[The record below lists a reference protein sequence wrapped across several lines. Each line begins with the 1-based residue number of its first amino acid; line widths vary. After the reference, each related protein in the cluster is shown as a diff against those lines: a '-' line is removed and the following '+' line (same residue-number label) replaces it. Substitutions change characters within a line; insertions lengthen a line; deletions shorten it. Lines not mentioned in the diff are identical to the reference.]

1 MKFSDKHIHL
11 VSFDVPWPA
20 DYGGVIDVFGK
31 LKAMHALGAKVHLHC
46 FQYGRK
52 ESDVLQNLSH
62 KVHYYQRN
70 ESRTL
75 LFNRL
80 PYIVVSRANEELL
93 TNLSADDHPV
103 LFEGLHTS
111 YFLSDPALAHKR
123 RIVRAHNI
131 EHEYYKQ
138 LARHERNFARRYFF
152 GAESAKLLKY
162 EKVLAGASAVA
173 AISENEN
180 THFNNHYHNSFL
192 LPAFHLHDKVNSRTG
207 RGEFALYHANLSVND
222 NVEAAEFLMNEVF
235 NDLNIPLII
244 AGQNPTDDVKQLF
257 AKPTIHKLIA
267 DPSAEQMEELVS
279 NAHVQV
285 LPAFSISGIRLKL
298 LHSLFN
304 GRFCLVNPMMTANT
318 GLESLCIHAE
328 TAEDFKKRI
337 SEIFRIEL
345 KQAEIDRR
353 QMLLNDLYSNSKNA
367 ELLLNKLFDLA

>member
-1 MKFSDKHIHL
+1 MKFSDKQIHL

-31 LKAMHALGAKVHLHC
+31 LKALHELGVKVHLHC

-52 ESDVLQNLSH
+52 EADVLKNLSQS
-62 KVHYYQRN
+62 VSYYHRN

-80 PYIVVSRANEELL
+80 PYIVVSRSNEELL
-93 TNLSADDHPV
+93 SNLSADDYPV

-111 YFLSDPALAHKR
+111 YFLSDPALVNKI
-123 RIVRAHNI
+123 RIVRAHNV

-138 LARHERNFARRYFF
+138 LARHERNFARKYFF
-152 GAESAKLLKY
+152 SAESSKLLKY
-162 EKVLAGASAVA
+162 EKVLAGATAVA

-180 THFNNHYHNSFL
+180 NHFNNHYHNSFL
-192 LPAFHLHDKVNSRTG
+192 LPAFHLHDKVNSLTG
-207 RGEFALYHANLSVND
+207 RGNFALYHANLSVND

-235 NDLNIPLII
+235 NDLNIPLIV
-244 AGQNPTDDVKQLF
+244 AGQKPTDDVKQLF
-257 AKPTIHKLIA
+257 EKPSIHKLIA
-267 DPSAEQMEELVS
+267 DPTTEQMEDLVS
-279 NAHVQV
+279 HAHVQV
-285 LPAFSISGIRLKL
+285 LPAFSVSGIRLKL

-328 TAEDFKKRI
+328 AAQDFKKRI

-345 KQAEIDRR
+345 KQSEIERR
-353 QMLLNDLYSNSKNA
+353 KLVLNELYSNSKNA
-367 ELLLNKLFDLA
+367 ELLLNKLFGIT

>member
-1 MKFSDKHIHL
+1 MKFSDKHLHL
-11 VSFDVPWPA
+11 VCFDVPWPA
-20 DYGGVIDVFGK
+20 DYGGVIDIFGK
-31 LKAMHALGAKVHLHC
+31 LKAMYEAGVKVHLHC

-52 ESDVLQNLSH
+52 ESEVLSNLSH
-62 KVHYYQRN
+62 VVHYYHRN

-80 PYIVVSRANEELL
+80 PYIVISRANEELL
-93 TNLSADDHPV
+93 TNLAEDDYPV

-111 YFLSDPALAHKR
+111 YFLSDPAISHKK

-138 LARHERNFARRYFF
+138 LARHERNFARRYFYT
-152 GAESAKLLKY
+152 AESAKLLKY
-162 EKVLAGASAVA
+162 EKVLSDASAVA

-180 THFNNHYHNSFL
+180 QYFNNQYKNSFL
-192 LPAFHLHDKVNSRTG
+192 LSAFHLHSKVNSLTG
-207 RGEFALYHANLSVND
+207 RGDFALYHANLSVND

-235 NDLNIPLII
+235 NDLNVPLII

-257 AKPTIHKLIA
+257 SKPGIHRLIA
-267 DPSAEQMEELVS
+267 NPTAEQMEELVRH
-279 NAHVQV
+279 AHVQV

-298 LHSLFN
+298 LHSLYN

-328 TAEDFKKRI
+328 TAEEFKKRI
-337 SEIFRIEL
+337 SEVFRLEL

-353 QMLLNDLYSNSKNA
+353 ESVLNERYSNARNA
-367 ELLLNKLFDLA
+367 ELLLNRMFD

>member
-1 MKFSDKHIHL
+1 MRFSDKHIHL

-31 LKAMHALGAKVHLHC
+31 LKALHDLGVNVHLHC

-52 ESDVLQNLSH
+52 ESEVVKNLSH
-62 KVHYYQRN
+62 SVHYYQRN

-93 TNLSADDHPV
+93 TNLAADDHPV
-103 LFEGLHTS
+103 LFEGLHTT

-123 RIVRAHNI
+123 RIVRAHNV

-152 GAESAKLLKY
+152 SAESSKLLKY

-180 THFNNHYHNSFL
+180 HHFNSHFQNSFL
-192 LPAFHLHDKVNSRTG
+192 LPAFHLHDTVNSLTG
-207 RGEFALYHANLSVND
+207 RGDFALYHANLSVND

-235 NDLNIPLII
+235 NELNIPLVI

-257 AKPTIHKLIA
+257 TKPSIHKLIA
-267 DPSAEQMEELVS
+267 DPTTEQMEEIVS

-353 QMLLNDLYSNSKNA
+353 QKVLNERYSNLKNA
-367 ELLLNKLFDLA
+367 ELLMDRFFNYD

>member
-1 MKFSDKHIHL
+1 MKFSDKHLHL
-11 VSFDVPWPA
+11 VSFDVAWPP

-31 LKAMHALGAKVHLHC
+31 LKAMHDLGAKVHLHC

-52 ESDVLQNLSH
+52 ESEVLKDLSYA
-62 KVHYYQRN
+62 VHYYQRN

-93 TNLSADDHPV
+93 THLAADDYPI

-111 YFLSDPALAHKR
+111 YFLSDPALSHKV
-123 RIVRAHNI
+123 RIVRAHNV

-152 GAESAKLLKY
+152 GTESSKLLKY
-162 EKVLAGASAVA
+162 EKILAMATSVA

-180 THFNNHYHNSFL
+180 EHFNQLYHNSFL
-192 LPAFHLHDKVNSRTG
+192 LPAFHLHDKVNSQTG
-207 RGEFALYHANLSVND
+207 RGDFALYHANLSVND

-235 NDLNIPLII
+235 NDLNIPLIV

-257 AKPTIHKLIA
+257 EKQSIHKLIA
-267 DPSAEQMEELVS
+267 DPTAEQMEELVRS
-279 NAHVQV
+279 AHVQV
-285 LPAFSISGIRLKL
+285 LPAFSVSGIRLKL

-353 QMLLNDLYSNSKNA
+353 QQLLNELYSNNKNA
-367 ELLLNKLFDLA
+367 ELLLKRLFDIV

>member
-1 MKFSDKHIHL
+1 MRFSDKHIHL

-31 LKAMHALGAKVHLHC
+31 LKALHDLGVNVHLHC

-52 ESDVLQNLSH
+52 ESEVVKNLSH
-62 KVHYYQRN
+62 SVHYYQRN

-93 TNLSADDHPV
+93 TNLAADDHPV
-103 LFEGLHTS
+103 LFEGLHTT

-123 RIVRAHNI
+123 RIVRAHNV

-152 GAESAKLLKY
+152 NAESSKLLKY
-162 EKVLAGASAVA
+162 EKVLADASAVA

-180 THFNNHYHNSFL
+180 HHFNSHFQNSFL
-192 LPAFHLHDKVNSRTG
+192 LPAFHLHDTVNSLTG
-207 RGEFALYHANLSVND
+207 RGDFALYHANLSVND

-235 NDLNIPLII
+235 NELNIPLVI

-257 AKPTIHKLIA
+257 TKPSIHKLIA
-267 DPSAEQMEELVS
+267 DPTTEQMEEIVR

-353 QMLLNDLYSNSKNA
+353 QKVLNERYSNLKNA
-367 ELLLNKLFDLA
+367 ELLMDRFFNYD

>member
-1 MKFSDKHIHL
+1 MKFSEKHIHI

-31 LKAMHALGAKVHLHC
+31 LKALHALGVNVHLHC

-52 ESDVLQNLSH
+52 ESDVLKNLCHS
-62 KVHYYQRN
+62 VHYYPRN

-80 PYIVVSRANEELL
+80 PYIVISRANEELL
-93 TNLSADDHPV
+93 FNLSADDYPV

-111 YFLSDPALAHKR
+111 YFLNDPALAHKKR
-123 RIVRAHNI
+123 MVRAHNV
-131 EHEYYKQ
+131 EHEYYRQ
-138 LARHERNFARRYFF
+138 LASHERNFARKYFF
-152 GAESAKLLKY
+152 GAESSKLLKY

-180 THFNNHYHNSFL
+180 IHFNHQYHNSFL
-192 LPAFHLHDKVNSRTG
+192 LPAFHLHEQVNSRLG
-207 RGEFALYHANLSVND
+207 KGDFALYHANLSVND
-222 NVEAAEFLMNEVF
+222 NVEAVEFLMNEVF
-235 NDLNIPLII
+235 NGLNIPLIV

-257 AKPTIHKLIA
+257 EKPSIHKLIA
-267 DPSAEQMEELVS
+267 NPSAEQMEELVS
-279 NAHVQV
+279 SAHVQV
-285 LPAFSISGIRLKL
+285 LPAFSVSGIRLKL

-328 TAEDFKKRI
+328 TANDFKKRI
-337 SEIFRIEL
+337 SEVFRIEL
-345 KQAEIDRR
+345 KQAEIERR
-353 QMLLNDLYSNSKNA
+353 QLVLNDRYSNTSNA
-367 ELLLNKLFDLA
+367 ELLLQNMFEL

>member
-31 LKAMHALGAKVHLHC
+31 LKAMHALGVKVHLHC

-52 ESDVLQNLSH
+52 EPDVLTNFSNT
-62 KVHYYQRN
+62 VHYYQRN

-80 PYIVVSRANEELL
+80 PYIVISRANEELL
-93 TNLSADDHPV
+93 VKLAADDFPI

-111 YFLSDPALAHKR
+111 YFLSDPSIQHKS

-131 EHEYYKQ
+131 EHDYYKQ

-152 GAESAKLLKY
+152 NAESSKLLKY
-162 EKVLAGASAVA
+162 EKVLANATAIA
-173 AISENEN
+173 AISEKEN
-180 THFNNHYHNSFL
+180 IHFNHQYQNSFL
-192 LPAFHLHDKVNSRTG
+192 LPAFHLHDKVNSRPG
-207 RGEFALYHANLSVND
+207 KGEFALYHANLSVND

-235 NDLNIPLII
+235 KELNIPLII
-244 AGQNPTDDVKQLF
+244 AGQNPTDEVKELF
-257 AKPTIHKLIA
+257 TKPSIHKLIA

-353 QMLLNDLYSNSKNA
+353 QLLLNELYSNNKNA
-367 ELLLNKLFDLA
+367 EILLNNLFDGA